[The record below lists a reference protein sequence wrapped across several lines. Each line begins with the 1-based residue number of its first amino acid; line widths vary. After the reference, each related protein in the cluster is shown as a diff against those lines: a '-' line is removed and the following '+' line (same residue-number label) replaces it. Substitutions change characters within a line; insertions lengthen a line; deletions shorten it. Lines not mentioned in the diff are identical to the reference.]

1 MCKKNYTWNY
11 ATCSFE
17 NGKYLRSIIDNSVI
31 TCDKIIEETKNFPT
45 KSSST
50 KTVPTNSSSAN
61 FSILLAFSLFT
72 IALLTTLSTKWIKH
86 PEIQKYLLPYHIT
99 NNKLKEVLY

>member
-1 MCKKNYTWNY
+1 MCKKSYTWDY
-11 ATCSFE
+11 ARCSFE

-50 KTVPTNSSSAN
+50 KGVPTNSPSAN
-61 FSILLAFSLFT
+61 FSILLAFY
-72 IALLTTLSTKWIKH
+72 
-86 PEIQKYLLPYHIT
+86 YLP
-99 NNKLKEVLY
+99 